1 MLDAVEVSWQAD
13 AAPPEAGNALPLLHE
28 IRHALLRLQ
37 QEGEPTLLD
46 LSAIPFGPGDRDRLL
61 AALGEGEVS
70 ARIEALGPTLIR
82 ETALAGV
89 WLVQYFDPD
98 EQELVLH
105 IEISHCPRL
114 LSTPV
119 EDIDLALRQLDDRLD
134 TQLHAQSDSEPGS
147 DLDQPLDSS
156 APHLA
161 G

>member
-1 MLDAVEVSWQAD
+1 MLNGIDIPVQAHR
-13 AAPPEAGNALPLLHE
+13 APPEAGNALPLLHE
-28 IRHALLRLQ
+28 IRHALQRLR
-37 QEGEPTLLD
+37 QEGEPTLID

-98 EQELVLH
+98 GQELVLH

-114 LSTPV
+114 LRTPI
-119 EDIDLALRQLDDRLD
+119 EDLDLALRQLDD
-134 TQLHAQSDSEPGS
+134 Q
-147 DLDQPLDSS
+147 LDSGPDSGLNTRTPEFINS
-156 APHLA
+156 AA
-161 G
+161 GGIEE